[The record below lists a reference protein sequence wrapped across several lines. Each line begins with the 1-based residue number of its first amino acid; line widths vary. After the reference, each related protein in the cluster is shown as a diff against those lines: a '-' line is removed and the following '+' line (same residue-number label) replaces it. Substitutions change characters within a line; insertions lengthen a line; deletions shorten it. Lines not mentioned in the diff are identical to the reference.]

1 MSRLKAIAIKKLPR
15 ADMEVIDN
23 AQITVANGITGD
35 FRGSQPGRQVTILS
49 ESAWQR
55 ACGEIDAKLPWTVRR
70 ANLLVDDIEFDDGW
84 VGKTLHIGEVELVV
98 TRETDPCSRMDAQ
111 QPGLTAAL
119 TPQWRGGI
127 CCDVVKAGEIKIGDQ
142 VEFS

>member
-23 AQITVANGITGD
+23 ALVTVANGIAGD
-35 FRGSQPGRQVTILS
+35 FRGSQPGRQVTIMS

-55 ACGEIDAKLPWTVRR
+55 ACGEIDAELPWTVRR
-70 ANLLVDDIEFDDGW
+70 ANLLVDDIEFDAGW